1 MSPLLVC
8 SHRGPVTYRRAG
20 RRLLPRSVGPGGLV
34 PVMTPVM
41 ERFGGRWMFAA
52 FSADDREVARA
63 SPDGRTRDGF
73 VLQVLDVPEAMHRGH
88 YEVVSV
94 EYLGR
99 LFHYLFELAHTP
111 VFDRR
116 FAAAWSDYARVNALY
131 AEAVVRAP
139 GEGPVFVEDHHLMLV
154 GRDIRRLRPSFAR
167 SLLYFHHVP
176 WCGPDYFAL
185 LPQAVRTEILSALLA
200 HDCVAFHARRWAR
213 AFLDCCDR
221 FLPKAGVS
229 RDAVAWEGRSV
240 PVFAA
245 PAPVD
250 VSALARTARSP
261 AADRW
266 AARLSRLAAGR
277 RALVRVDRAD
287 LWKNALRGFQA
298 FELLL
303 EQRPELA
310 AEVCFL
316 AVMTPT
322 RTWVPEYRRYQE
334 ACERAAR
341 RINDRFGGR
350 GRRRRVPVSLLL
362 ARDPRLPDHHR
373 ALGALRVA
381 DAVLVNPLFDGLNLV
396 AKEAAVVS
404 EHDAVVVLSENA
416 GSYEDLAEGVLGINP
431 FDVAQTAESLGRAF
445 DMPARER
452 RSRAATLKRAVR
464 ARTPEKWVREQ
475 LRAAT
480 GR

>member
-1 MSPLLVC
+1 MPPLLVC

-63 SPDGRTRDGF
+63 SPDGRERDGY
-73 VLQVLDVPEAMHRGH
+73 VLQVLEVPEAIHRGH

-99 LFHYLFELAHTP
+99 LFHYLFELAHAP
-111 VFDRR
+111 VFTRA
-116 FAAAWSDYARVNALY
+116 FAGAWRDYARVNALY
-131 AEAVVRAP
+131 AEAVLRAP
-139 GEGPVFVEDHHLMLV
+139 GDDPVFVEDYHLMLV
-154 GRDIRRLRPSFAR
+154 GREIRRLRPSFAR
-167 SLLYFHHVP
+167 PLPYFHHVP
-176 WCGPDYFAL
+176 WCAPDYFAL
-185 LPQAVRTEILSALLA
+185 LPQAVRSEILSALLA
-200 HDCVAFHARRWAR
+200 HDSIAFHARRWAR

-221 FLPKAGVS
+221 FLPEARVAE
-229 RDAVAWEGRSV
+229 DAVAWEGRSV

-250 VSALARTARSP
+250 VAALARTARSP

-266 AARLSRLAAGR
+266 TARLSRLAAGR
-277 RALVRVDRAD
+277 RTLVRVDRAD
-287 LWKNALRGFQA
+287 LWKNPLRGFQA

-341 RINDRFGGR
+341 RINERFGR
-350 GRRRRVPVSLLL
+350 PAPVSLLM

-404 EHDAVVVLSENA
+404 ERDAVVVLSENA
-416 GSYEDLAEGVLGINP
+416 GSYEELAEGVLGINP
-431 FDVAQTAESLGRAF
+431 FDVAQTADALGRAL

-464 ARTPEKWVREQ
+464 ARTPEKWIREQ

-480 GR
+480 